1 MEDRQRLLHL
11 GQLHVHHRDACP
23 FQAEPVRAG
32 PTDAVAGAGDQRD
45 FADQPPRDLVQ
56 VLVSSGS
63 TAAADASWTA
73 IFREK

>member
-1 MEDRQRLLHL
+1 M
-11 GQLHVHHRDACP
+11 
-23 FQAEPVRAG
+23 RAG
-32 PTDAVAGAGDQRD
+32 PADAVAGAGDQRD

-56 VLVSSGS
+56 TVSSGS